1 MQQQQQKNMATN
13 MPNPPKA
20 PRETPTAC
28 PLVRVLDVWFEGTA
42 LVVAFSTKVAD
53 GELLVVAEVV
63 IELMVEVDSV
73 DVEKVESVVDFAV
86 LVPDVTVVEVSL
98 DVVELELVDMVM
110 LASDAAVAVSND
122 VRTVW
127 VADAAPD

>member
-1 MQQQQQKNMATN
+1 M
-13 MPNPPKA
+13 
-20 PRETPTAC
+20 
-28 PLVRVLDVWFEGTA
+28 LDVWFEGTA

>member
-1 MQQQQQKNMATN
+1 

>member
-1 MQQQQQKNMATN
+1 MATN